1 MGGEETEIILAR
13 GAKEMTVATDTEIV
27 VIGIAAA
34 LDHQTTVEAIAGL
47 RETSM
52 HTLQVA
58 ATAIGN
64 ARTDTHR
71 RATVGATV
79 NGTVTEALTAEMLDV
94 TMTRGP
100 TDETEM
106 DTTIA
111 EEEDEE
117 SERGVAMMGLQGKSS
132 HGAARRLR
140 RNESPLPI

>member
-1 MGGEETEIILAR
+1 
-13 GAKEMTVATDTEIV
+13 MTVATDTEIV
-27 VIGIAAA
+27 EIGIAAA

-71 RATVGATV
+71 RATVGAIV
-79 NGTVTEALTAEMLDV
+79 SGTVTEALTAEMLGV
-94 TMTRGP
+94 TTTRGP

-117 SERGVAMMGLQGKSS
+117 SERGVVVMMGLQGKSS
-132 HGAARRLR
+132 HAAARRLR

>member
-1 MGGEETEIILAR
+1 
-13 GAKEMTVATDTEIV
+13 MTVATDTEIV
-27 VIGIAAA
+27 EIGIAAA
-34 LDHQTTVEAIAGL
+34 LDHQTIVEAIAGL

-79 NGTVTEALTAEMLDV
+79 SGTVTEALTAEMLDV

-117 SERGVAMMGLQGKSS
+117 SERGVVVMMGLQGKSS
-132 HGAARRLR
+132 HAAARRLR